1 MRGSSAWAMR
11 RRGHASRRGSS
22 PRKPA
27 TWVIAGL
34 TAKAFRSAHPR
45 RCGFSRALHAHRQ
58 CDLPASDRRRQVDAQ
73 ARHPTRDRQD
83 AGLGRESLYKALAP
97 GASRV
102 MTPSSSSR
110 VRWECVCMRNRDN
123 CTRRRALRCHGR
135 HWTPLVI
142 PANAGIQWLVTPIR
156 RSSHTNATDVPSLE
170 QRRHSLRRRLRGLQK
185 GRMRLPE
192 FRWRG
197 RPCGIR
203 ASAA

>member
-11 RRGHASRRGSS
+11 RRGHASRNGSS
-22 PRKPA
+22 PRKAA
-27 TWVIAGL
+27 TSVIAGL
-34 TAKAFRSAHPR
+34 SAKAFRSAHPR
-45 RCGFSRALHAHRQ
+45 RCAFSRALHAHRQ

-123 CTRRRALRCHGR
+123 CTRRRALRCHGEALDTTR
-135 HWTPLVI
+135 HPGERRNPVARDADPAVEPCERNGRAEPGAAPAFVATP
-142 PANAGIQWLVTPIR
+142 AAGFAEGA
-156 RSSHTNATDVPSLE
+156 H
-170 QRRHSLRRRLRGLQK
+170 
-185 GRMRLPE
+185 
-192 FRWRG
+192 
-197 RPCGIR
+197 
-203 ASAA
+203 AAA